1 MWKILKSCAIGEQH
15 IAAHRPCQ
23 DRYLVCQ
30 TDDRLILAVADGHGG
45 SFYCRSNVGARYACE
60 AAVEILK
67 DTTVPWE
74 FVPQH
79 IKALYDSKV
88 EAHLLKK
95 PLTEDERILVNGQP
109 DRVAY
114 GSTLLTTCITP
125 EGIFR
130 AQVGDGEMHVVTTYG
145 NLLDDLPED
154 DNCVG
159 FFTTSLVSPF
169 AANQF
174 RWSFDRETPAVAVLY
189 TDGYVSHKSCP
200 WEVLDLAKTLP
211 DKIPQEVL
219 DAGKRGDDQTV
230 LVAIHSE
237 SVKTPAFLE
246 GYAKVEAQCL
256 LLERQANIL
265 EKIYTADKTIKS
277 YISKLAKCENI
288 RIRNRLIEALCNRQ
302 QKFLELCDE
311 YQTLEEQKANTE
323 EYTESP
329 NENRTIT
336 DVTEDCDP
344 NPESMG

>member
-1 MWKILKSCAIGEQH
+1 MMWKILKSCTIGEQH

-30 TDDRLILAVADGHGG
+30 TYDRLILAVADGHGG

-74 FVPQH
+74 LVPLR

-88 EAHLLKK
+88 ESHLLKK
-95 PLTEDERILVNGQP
+95 PLSEDERILVNGQL
-109 DRVAY
+109 DRIAY
-114 GSTLLTTCITP
+114 GSTLLTVCITP
-125 EGIFR
+125 EGVFR
-130 AQVGDGEMHVVTTYG
+130 AQVGDGEIHVVTASG
-145 NLLDDLPED
+145 NFLEDLPED

-169 AANQF
+169 ATDQF

-189 TDGYVSHKSCP
+189 TDGYLSLKSRP

-230 LVAIHSE
+230 LVAIHFE
-237 SVKTPAFLE
+237 SVKTPSFLE
-246 GYAKVEAQCL
+246 GYARTESKCH
-256 LLERQANIL
+256 LLEQQANIL
-265 EKIYTADKTIKS
+265 EKIYTADQAIKS

-302 QKFLELCDE
+302 KQFLELCDK
-311 YQTLEEQKANTE
+311 YQTLEEQKIHFEMLCA
-323 EYTESP
+323 
-329 NENRTIT
+329 
-336 DVTEDCDP
+336 D
-344 NPESMG
+344 

>member
-1 MWKILKSCAIGEQH
+1 MWKILKSCTIGEQH

-67 DTTVPWE
+67 DTTVTWE
-74 FVPQH
+74 LVPRH

-114 GSTLLTTCITP
+114 GSTLLTVCITP

-130 AQVGDGEMHVVTTYG
+130 AQVGDGDMHVVTASG
-145 NLLDDLPED
+145 NFLEDLPED

-169 AANQF
+169 AADQF
-174 RWSFDRETPAVAVLY
+174 RWSFDPDSPASVILH
-189 TDGYVSHKSCP
+189 TDGYVSDRSHP
-200 WEVLDLAKTLP
+200 WDILDLVKRFP
-211 DKIPQEVL
+211 KDSQIPQEVL

-246 GYAKVEAQCL
+246 GYARTESQYL

-265 EKIYTADKTIKS
+265 EKIYTADKAIKS

-288 RIRNRLIEALCNRQ
+288 RIRNRLIEGLCERQ
-302 QKFLELCDE
+302 IKFLELYDE
-311 YQTLEEQKANTE
+311 YQTLEGQKEDTE
-323 EYTESP
+323 VQQEKPTEK
-329 NENRTIT
+329 
-336 DVTEDCDP
+336 
-344 NPESMG
+344 